1 MCIRD
6 RSYPIATLITS
17 YVDGA
22 YLAPRAGSHHL
33 PVINPA
39 TESVIAQLQE
49 ADGAEVDL
57 AVRAAARSYAEGT
70 WRRLP
75 TERRAAILRRVCDLT
90 EQHAREL
97 CWLESTDLGIPSSQA
112 PGAVIARVVRNFSF
126 YADHLSQGAERA
138 VKLDDRYQRFVHRDP
153 VGVCALIS
161 PWNAP
166 LMLATSKI
174 APALAFGNSCV
185 IKTSEYTP
193 LALHRFMAL
202 LSEAGVPPGV
212 VNLVN
217 GRGEVT
223 GASLV
228 AHEAVGLVSF
238 TGGGA
243 AGRRIAAVAGAG
255 LKKCDLELGG
265 KSASIISDSA
275 DLDLAVDGALLGI
288 FGNAGQMCF
297 AGSRILLQRRIADAF
312 LERFVARA
320 NAIRVGDPF
329 DLATEMGPLAY
340 ASHLDR
346 VLAHCRPTV
355 GDGVSVL
362 AGGER
367 TAGGGLDHLDDGD
380 AVLAGVAFAG
390 VAEHRCGGGV
400 AGDDEHFHAGVDE
413 FIHDAKRVGAYFC
426 DFEGAVGAVGGVA
439 DVDDA
444 FVRQLV
450 HDGACHGESANAGVE
465 DADGC
470 RGGGAYGRGASPGGA
485 GTVGICCV
493 DAVTHVSPTL
503 RYRSGTTF
511 YANSLRLPF

>member
-1 MCIRD
+1 M
-6 RSYPIATLITS
+6 SYPISALITS
-17 YVDGA
+17 YIDGA
-22 YLAPRAGSHHL
+22 YIAPRAGSHHL

-39 TESVIAQLQE
+39 TEAVIAHLQE
-49 ADGAEVDL
+49 ADDAEVNL
-57 AVRAAARSYAEGT
+57 AVRAAARSYAEGA

-75 TERRAAILRRVCDLT
+75 TERRVAILRRVCELT

-97 CWLESTDLGIPSSQA
+97 CWLESTDLGMPSSQA
-112 PGAVIARVVRNFSF
+112 PAAVIARVVRNFGF
-126 YADHLSQGAERA
+126 YADHLSQSAERA
-138 VKLDDRYQRFVHRDP
+138 VRLDDRYQRYVHRDP

-223 GASLV
+223 GASMV
-228 AHEAVGLVSF
+228 THDAVSLVSF
-238 TGGGA
+238 TGGGV
-243 AGRRIAAVAGAG
+243 AGRRIAAAAGAN

-265 KSASIISDSA
+265 KSACIVSDSA
-275 DLDLAVDGALLGI
+275 NLEMAVDGALLGI

-312 LERFVARA
+312 LERFLARA

-329 DLATEMGPLAY
+329 DPATEMGPLAY
-340 ASHLDR
+340 AAHLDR
-346 VLAHCRPTV
+346 ALAYCRPQA

-367 TAGGGLDHLDDGD
+367 AAGGTGYFMAPTVLMADSPDARACQEEVFGPVATVLQYDHFDEAIALANNTRYG
-380 AVLAGVAFAG
+380 LAGYLWSNRLDESMAAAQGIRTGALMINSPMVFDL
-390 VAEHRCGGGV
+390 RMPFGGV
-400 AGDDEHFHAGVDE
+400 
-413 FIHDAKRVGAYFC
+413 
-426 DFEGAVGAVGGVA
+426 
-439 DVDDA
+439 
-444 FVRQLV
+444 
-450 HDGACHGESANAGVE
+450 GESGV
-465 DADGC
+465 
-470 RGGGAYGRGASPGGA
+470 GRE
-485 GTVGICCV
+485 GIE
-493 DAVTHVSPTL
+493 
-503 RYRSGTTF
+503 
-511 YANSLRLPF
+511 SLRNFYSEEKAVAIAARPLPVAPRLGTATPV

>member
-1 MCIRD
+1 M
-6 RSYPIATLITS
+6 SYPIATLITS

-39 TESVIAQLQE
+39 TESVIAHLQE

-346 VLAHCRPTV
+346 VLAHCRPTA

-367 TAGGGLDHLDDGD
+367 TAGGVGYFMAPTVLIADSPAARVCQEEVFGPVATVLRYDHFDEAIALANHTRYG
-380 AVLAGVAFAG
+380 LAGYLWTNRLDECMAATQGIRTGALMINSPMVFDL
-390 VAEHRCGGGV
+390 RMPFGGV
-400 AGDDEHFHAGVDE
+400 
-413 FIHDAKRVGAYFC
+413 
-426 DFEGAVGAVGGVA
+426 
-439 DVDDA
+439 
-444 FVRQLV
+444 
-450 HDGACHGESANAGVE
+450 GESGV
-465 DADGC
+465 
-470 RGGGAYGRGASPGGA
+470 GRE
-485 GTVGICCV
+485 GIE
-493 DAVTHVSPTL
+493 
-503 RYRSGTTF
+503 
-511 YANSLRLPF
+511 SLRNFYSEEKAVAIAARPLVVAPRLGTAARA